1 MSMSEP
7 LQPNL
12 NQTDR
17 DRAMPDDDLS
27 LDDELAADDELAD
40 DDLDTDGTPAGDT
53 ASDDDL
59 ADLMPEDPVF
69 RTLTPGDRLRPEDL
83 DD

>member
-12 NQTDR
+12 DPTDR
-17 DRAMPDDDLS
+17 DRAAPDDDLS
-27 LDDELAADDELAD
+27 LDDELAADD
-40 DDLDTDGTPAGDT
+40 DLDTDGTPAGDA

-69 RTLTPGDRLRPEDL
+69 RTPTPGDRLRPEDL

>member
-17 DRAMPDDDLS
+17 DRTTPDDDLS
-27 LDDELAADDELAD
+27 LDDELAAD

-69 RTLTPGDRLRPEDL
+69 RTPTPGDRLRPEDL

>member
-27 LDDELAADDELAD
+27 LDDELAADD
-40 DDLDTDGTPAGDT
+40 DLDTDGTPAGDI

-69 RTLTPGDRLRPEDL
+69 RTPTPGVRLRPEDL